1 MQGLSTLFADVGK
14 MYDTLKEPEFLGGT
28 YFFAEVKQDDLP
40 MDTYLLLD
48 YFGFDRAKEI
58 IVAYFKLYPDADVIL
73 PQHRQITLFFAHLK
87 KIGIYDSS
95 VDFII
100 LKHSPT
106 TAKVYDQ
113 ILKGTFPRDVDW
125 NMEVPIHPYE
135 DMQGYTS

>member
-1 MQGLSTLFADVGK
+1 MYFMQDA
-14 MYDTLKEPEFLGGT
+14 YE
-28 YFFAEVKQDDLP
+28 DDIV
-40 MDTYLLLD
+40 LD
-48 YFGFDRAKEI
+48 GIMLMKYFGFDRAVEI
-58 IVAYFKLYPDADVIL
+58 INAYYNLYKPEGNPIA
-73 PQHRQITLFFAHLK
+73 PQHQEITLFFAHLK